1 MDQIGRYKLEAELG
15 RGGCGRVYRAFDP
28 TVGRTVAI
36 KLLIT
41 NTDKELLTRFRNEAS
56 ASGKLHHRNIVTVYD
71 FGEQDGTPYLVMEYL
86 QGEDLH
92 KLSAKGQQLTLIE
105 KMSIMAQVAEGL
117 HHAHQNGIVHRDVK
131 PANIMVLSDG
141 SVKIMDFGIARLLSQ
156 TGTRLTRDGAMIGT
170 VSYMAPEQFQ
180 GLSLIHI

>member
-1 MDQIGRYKLEAELG
+1 MDRIGRYKLEAELG

-105 KMSIMAQVAEGL
+105 KNV
-117 HHAHQNGIVHRDVK
+117 HHGAGGGR
-131 PANIMVLSDG
+131 PAP
-141 SVKIMDFGIARLLSQ
+141 R
-156 TGTRLTRDGAMIGT
+156 
-170 VSYMAPEQFQ
+170 APEWHCSSRREARQT
-180 GLSLIHI
+180 SWS

>member
-1 MDQIGRYKLEAELG
+1 
-15 RGGCGRVYRAFDP
+15 
-28 TVGRTVAI
+28 
-36 KLLIT
+36 
-41 NTDKELLTRFRNEAS
+41 
-56 ASGKLHHRNIVTVYD
+56 
-71 FGEQDGTPYLVMEYL
+71 MEYL

-131 PANIMVLSDG
+131 PANIVSRYLLSDG

-156 TGTRLTRDGAMIGT
+156 TGTRLTRD
-170 VSYMAPEQFQ
+170 AP
-180 GLSLIHI
+180 